1 MKTICIQLS
10 LASVLLLGLYSCKK
24 GEAVG
29 KDYEASATADSAAA
43 LTSDSISSVATM
55 NVKDKQFVKTAD
67 VNMEVQ
73 DVYETTISI
82 EKTVQEMGGFVTN
95 SNLQSSVLSEETYNT
110 SDKDAMLVKKYQT
123 ENSMKV
129 RIPTHNLGEFLS
141 LINQK
146 KLFLNSRSISAEDVT
161 AGIQY
166 AALERKRMKTTAD
179 HISELKSSKDKVKL
193 SDENMSEDN
202 IRQLANMDITDRLK
216 YSTVDIFIKEP
227 KLRISEISVTN
238 TAHTDNKYRISFIY
252 SMKNAFAEGYYLIQ
266 EIVVLLVTIWP
277 LWMIALLIFIF
288 IKRRR
293 TAGKIRKTVS
303 E

>member
-1 MKTICIQLS
+1 MKTIQLS

-29 KDYEASATADSAAA
+29 KVYEASATADSAAA
-43 LTSDSISSVATM
+43 LTSDSISSVAIM

-67 VNMEVQ
+67 INMEVQ

-146 KLFLNSRSISAEDVT
+146 KLFLNSRSITAEDVT

-179 HISELKSSKDKVKL
+179 HISGLKSSKDKVKL

-202 IRQLANMDITDRLK
+202 IQQLGNMDITDRLK

-227 KLRISEISVTN
+227 KLRISEVAITN

-252 SMKNAFAEGYYLIQ
+252 SIKNAFAEGYYLIQ

-277 LWMIALLIFIF
+277 LWMIALLIFVF

-293 TAGKIRKTVS
+293 TAGKTRKTVS

>member
-67 VNMEVQ
+67 INMEVQ

-146 KLFLNSRSISAEDVT
+146 KLFLNSRSITAEDIT

-179 HISELKSSKDKVKL
+179 HISGLKSSKDKVKL

-202 IRQLANMDITDRLK
+202 IQQLANMDITDRLK

-227 KLRISEISVTN
+227 KLRISEIAITN

-252 SMKNAFAEGYYLIQ
+252 SIKNAFAEGYYLIQ

-277 LWMIALLIFIF
+277 LWMIALLIFVF

-293 TAGKIRKTVS
+293 TAGKTRKTVS